1 MGLVLVNTAM
11 SLDGMIA
18 GPNAEMDWIF
28 EHPVTEDSPDDPT
41 EELVQSTG
49 SVLVGRNCY
58 DVGRRAERPETG
70 GLFGGRWTGPQ
81 FVLTHRPPD
90 DEEDPDIT
98 FLSGDIREC
107 VGRAQQAANGKNVIV
122 LGANVVGQCF
132 DAGLVDE
139 LLIVLVPVVLG
150 AGLRLFGDITSGSI
164 NLERTSVTQMGAIT
178 NLRFRVVK

>member
-1 MGLVLVNTAM
+1 MGSVLVNTAM

-28 EHPVTEDSPDDPT
+28 EHPVAECSDDPR
-41 EELVQSTG
+41 EELVRTTG
-49 SVLVGRNCY
+49 SVLIGRNSY
-58 DVGRRAERPETG
+58 DVGRQAERSEPR
-70 GLFGGRWTGPQ
+70 GLFGGRWSGPQ

-90 DEEDPDIT
+90 DEEDPTVT

-107 VGRAQQAANGKNVIV
+107 VGTAQLAANAKNVIV

-132 DAGLVDE
+132 DEGLVDE

-150 AGLRLFGDITSGSI
+150 EGLRLFGDITSESI
-164 NLERTSVTQMGAIT
+164 DLERTSVTNVGAIT